1 MNQYKSQIISLLVSG
16 IIFSCSSVA
25 VEEKTNPAPL
35 KAGVIHE
42 KVACIEDAATTYAL
56 YIPGG
61 QRDTGTSENKSGQIA
76 RLFPVIIAFDPHGDG
91 LLPVRLYKDLAEKY
105 GFFIVGSNNSKNGLP
120 PAEIDAIVATLFNE
134 VKHVYPVDTNRIYLM
149 GFSGGARIASLS
161 AFYKVP
167 VKGVV
172 GCGAGIAGASGA
184 PRYKVDYFGIAGMAD
199 FNMNE
204 VVELDYPLSQAG
216 LRHVI
221 TTFNGIHAWPPVE
234 AMEEPFQW
242 FTLNAM
248 KDGMIKKDNSL
259 IETIMAGFEKKIEF
273 LKTQENLIDAA
284 ATCRKAIAFGEG
296 LTANDKF
303 SEKLKTI
310 EKSAEYQEQVSYR
323 KKIMVDEEK
332 ERKELMGA
340 LSEKDA
346 GWWKVYVGRRTKDE
360 GRRRRDEG
368 RRTRDEGRGT
378 KVYSQA
384 EWRLKEDAL
393 KDQRLLAFL
402 RLLAYMNAT
411 SVLTSKNEDAAAKII
426 DIYEIAD
433 PENPEANYLHAVLL
447 ARKPATG
454 EALGQLG
461 KAIEKGFS
469 DKLRMTE
476 QPEFASMKDIP
487 QFYDL
492 LQKMK

>member
-1 MNQYKSQIISLLVSG
+1 MNLYKILIISLLISG
-16 IIFSCSSVA
+16 ITFSCSSGSL
-25 VEEKTNPAPL
+25 EKKAKPAPL

-42 KVACIEDAATTYAL
+42 KVACMEDAATTYAL
-56 YIPGG
+56 YIPDGKE
-61 QRDTGTSENKSGQIA
+61 TKGTSGKKSVQIP

-105 GFFIVGSNNSKNGLP
+105 GFFLVGSDNSKNGLP

-161 AFYKVP
+161 AFYKIP

-172 GCGAGIAGASGA
+172 GCGAGIAGASSA

-204 VVELDYPLSQAG
+204 IVELDYPLSKVG

-234 AMEEPFQW
+234 VMEEAFQW
-242 FTLNAM
+242 FTFNAM

-259 IETIMAGFEKKIEF
+259 IEMIMAGFDKKIEF
-273 LKTQENLIDAA
+273 LKTQGDLIDAA
-284 ATCRKAIAFGEG
+284 ATCRKAISFDEG
-296 LTANDKF
+296 FTATDKF
-303 SEKLKTI
+303 SDQLKIIEKLN
-310 EKSAEYQEQVSYR
+310 EYQVQVAYR
-323 KKIMVDEEK
+323 NKIMKDEDK

-340 LSEKDA
+340 MSEKDL
-346 GWWKVYVGRRTKDE
+346 GWWKDYVR
-360 GRRRRDEG
+360 

-378 KVYSQA
+378 MVYSQA
-384 EWRLKEDAL
+384 QWRLQEDAL

-411 SVLTSKNEDAAAKII
+411 SVLTSKNEEAAAKII
-426 DIYEIAD
+426 AIYEIAD
-433 PENPEANYLHAVLL
+433 PENPEANYLHAILL
-447 ARKPATG
+447 ARKPANG
-454 EALGQLG
+454 EALEQLG

-476 QPEFASMKDIP
+476 QPEFASMKDKP